1 MGGVVEA
8 AVDPIGAM
16 NRGIVSAFSSGG
28 GGGSAPPSAP
38 NPTASYLSRP
48 RESGRT
54 EGKAR
59 DALEEEKRRRYQA
72 YANTLLGSAGSQPI
86 GDPAPSEPD
95 IAGGGG
101 GGGY

>member
-1 MGGVVEA
+1 MGGVTDVI
-8 AVDPIGAM
+8 VDPIGSM
-16 NRGIVSAFSSGG
+16 NRAIGKELF
-28 GGGSAPPSAP
+28 GGSPSAP
-38 NPTASYLSRP
+38 APTAQDPRKSYLA
-48 RESGRT
+48 RERTSGRT

-72 YANTLLGSAGSQPI
+72 YANTLLGSAGSQPV